1 MELVYSVGPA
11 DKNVLHS
18 VGHSDSSKICSC
30 WSKNNLLAYTWEKV
44 VDGFIER
51 YISILD
57 PNKPWNVQNIPLGS
71 SSVTCLLWNERGMK
85 LLYAT
90 SNGLCVVYGS
100 SENLTNVWKEKP
112 NLNSDLHSE
121 VILAAAWLCAGKNL
135 QFNPDKPRD
144 GRDVEPKEK
153 FSRMNQAPTLTQ
165 TGGQAM
171 EGYVVVTPSGI
182 LAVKCL
188 TPIQQPVS
196 AKTQLKNVTSSLRVA
211 DIAFNTDGNIIVM
224 ASNGNIHSPVQFWSI
239 KITYNEDALRL
250 SFDVDVMPNIT
261 LECIARDISCPYTT
275 VSHLCFV
282 SHPNSDHV
290 IICASHSSGSI
301 IEGWLF
307 KEHKEPPPDIH
318 PAFVSQSVMEEKIK
332 RWKKVMTSHDLP
344 KILDLSV
351 PTISMLS
358 SSIKHAAEMNLF
370 NILGVCIIFPNNV
383 IKFLHK
389 IMLAEL
395 YTYQVS
401 ENILSDMDS
410 VIGKKRSFSTGLV
423 STINHVK
430 LSPMSCAL
438 SVFDNHGNILMFKIP
453 PSFAKG
459 TTPQLMVHSLVQML
473 GFCSRTGRER
483 WDVLLLID
491 DSYVKHVCD
500 QIREELRSYP
510 KEIQDMLSTKLLSL
524 EMSMYQRSLQYAEA
538 TDCYLRMMFNAISV
552 VFRTLLKPPHNSND
566 EHSPADKLHEA
577 CASSFETDITRFLQ
591 SVDTDQKI
599 LQSLQQLIQYVAD
612 VALYLVTVLPQI
624 AHGVRNVPGASLIR
638 NREFLENVR
647 ELLVI
652 VQMWKLLKSACA
664 PAFFGMD
671 DTVDWLHVVFKYLTE
686 LFRVVSSPDFKG
698 QFPENVVESSRSL
711 CNRIIVPPI
720 DVITPVDGV
729 LQRLKPIR
737 SLRFEFGQKP
747 QPVHISN
754 AFMSAHHVRVVDDV
768 KVDHLRR
775 IYLGVTPTTQ
785 LKSCNRCG
793 IISMLHGTQ
802 GSILDFWTKRFS
814 SYCICGG
821 SWHLE
826 NNVVKK

>member
-1 MELVYSVGPA
+1 MELVYSVGPQE
-11 DKNVLHS
+11 KNLLHS

-44 VDGFIER
+44 VNGFIER

-57 PNKPWNVQNIPLGS
+57 PNKPWNIQNIPLGS
-71 SSVTCLLWNERGMK
+71 SSVTCLQWNERGMK

-90 SNGLCVVYGS
+90 SNGLCVVWGS

-121 VILAAAWLCAGKNL
+121 VILATAWLCAGRNF
-135 QFNPDKPRD
+135 QFSPDKPRD
-144 GRDVEPKEK
+144 LRDGDTREK
-153 FSRMNQAPTLTQ
+153 CSRTTQAPTLTQ

-196 AKTQLKNVTSSLRVA
+196 AKTQLKNVISSLRVA
-211 DIAFNTDGNIIVM
+211 DIAFSIDGNIVVM
-224 ASNGNIHSPVQFWSI
+224 ASNGNIHSPVQFWSV
-239 KITYNEDALRL
+239 KITYNEDALCL
-250 SFDVDVMPNIT
+250 SFDVDVMPSVT
-261 LECIARDISCPYTT
+261 LECIGRDIPCPYTT
-275 VSHLCFV
+275 ISHLCFV
-282 SHPNSDHV
+282 SRPSSDHV

-307 KEHKEPPPDIH
+307 KEHKEPPPDLH
-318 PAFVSQSVMEEKIK
+318 PAFVSQCVMEEKIK

-351 PTISMLS
+351 PPVSLS
-358 SSIKHAAEMNLF
+358 SSIKTVSDMNLL

-389 IMLAEL
+389 IMLADL
-395 YTYQVS
+395 YTYQIS
-401 ENILSDMDS
+401 ENILSDVDA
-410 VIGKKRSFSTGLV
+410 VIGKKRSYSEGIV
-423 STINHVK
+423 STINHVE

-438 SVFDNHGNILMFKIP
+438 SVFDNHGNILMFKVP

-459 TTPQLMVHSLVQML
+459 TTTQLMVHSLVQML
-473 GFCSRTGRER
+473 CFCIRIGHDR
-483 WDVLLLID
+483 WDVLLHID
-491 DSYVKHVCD
+491 NNYVNPVCD
-500 QIREELRSYP
+500 QIREEFHAYP
-510 KEIQDMLSTKLLSL
+510 KEVQEMLSTKLLSL
-524 EMSMYQRSLQYAEA
+524 EMSIYQRSSKYAEA
-538 TDCYLRMMFNAISV
+538 SDCYLRLMFKAISV

-566 EHSPADKLHEA
+566 EQSPVDKLHKA
-577 CASSFETDITRFLQ
+577 CASSFETDITTFLQ

-612 VALYLVTVLPQI
+612 VALYLVTLLPQI
-624 AHGVRNVPGASLIR
+624 THGISSVPGASLIR
-638 NREFLENVR
+638 NREFLENLR

-652 VQMWKLLKSACA
+652 IQMWKLLKSACA
-664 PAFFGMD
+664 PAFFGLD
-671 DTVDWLHVVFKYLTE
+671 DNIDWLHVVFKSLTE
-686 LFRVVSSPDFKG
+686 LVRVVSSPDFKG
-698 QFPENVVESSRSL
+698 QFPESVVESSRSL
-711 CNRIIVPPI
+711 CNRVIVPPI
-720 DVITPVDGV
+720 DIITPVDGI
-729 LQRLKPIR
+729 LQRMKSKRPF
-737 SLRFEFGQKP
+737 RFEFGQKP
-747 QPVHISN
+747 PTVHISN
-754 AFMSAHHVRVVDDV
+754 AFMSMHHARVDDNV

-775 IYLGVTPTTQ
+775 IYLGVTPTAQ

-793 IISMLHGTQ
+793 IVSMLHGTQ
-802 GSILDFWTKRFS
+802 GSILDFWVKRFS
-814 SYCICGG
+814 SSCICGG

-826 NNVVKK
+826 NNLVKK